1 MMSTQ
6 ESVLNNMLELCE
18 KEMSE
23 GDYIIAASLLKIVNE
38 KKEPKP
44 EFRTIT
50 FDSPIN
56 IKVGKL
62 NLDINSIVQK
72 LLNSSYS
79 PYYLTTSVNV
89 QFTDEFFSIKKG
101 SFENWMNFVIQ
112 KEMATEVKLSDNLSP
127 NSNITYEK
135 FKKFILKRDE
145 LDDEGEDWIYGSY
158 SKHIS
163 DVVMQIIELKIRIM
177 VA

>member
-1 MMSTQ
+1 
-6 ESVLNNMLELCE
+6 
-18 KEMSE
+18 
-23 GDYIIAASLLKIVNE
+23 
-38 KKEPKP
+38 
-44 EFRTIT
+44 
-50 FDSPIN
+50 
-56 IKVGKL
+56 
-62 NLDINSIVQK
+62 
-72 LLNSSYS
+72 
-79 PYYLTTSVNV
+79 
-89 QFTDEFFSIKKG
+89 
-101 SFENWMNFVIQ
+101 MNFVIQ